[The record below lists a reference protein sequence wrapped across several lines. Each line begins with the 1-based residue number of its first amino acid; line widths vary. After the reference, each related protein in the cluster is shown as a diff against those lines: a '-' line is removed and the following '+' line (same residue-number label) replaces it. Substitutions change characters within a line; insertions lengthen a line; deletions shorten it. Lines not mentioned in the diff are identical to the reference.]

1 MMMEQVLSKQT
12 CILPPEESGKR
23 KVPVENSSIPK
34 YISNKFPGVF
44 DVRDFQRTLGE
55 SLLKSIVKQ

>member
-1 MMMEQVLSKQT
+1 M
-12 CILPPEESGKR
+12 LPPEESGKR

-44 DVRDFQRTLGE
+44 DVRDFQRTFGE